1 MRFCQIL
8 FGSARVVR
16 SSGSRLGGSKGRQAI
31 SLTQAAVSRI
41 KELIQQKPGAK
52 ALKIGVQQRGCSGLT
67 YTLEYA
73 DQKGRLDEEVE
84 QVYIKVSLIHF
95 KVE

>member
-16 SSGSRLGGSKGRQAI
+16 SSGSRLGSPKGRQAI

-52 ALKIGVQQRGCSGLT
+52 ALKVIS
-67 YTLEYA
+67 LE
-73 DQKGRLDEEVE
+73 
-84 QVYIKVSLIHF
+84 IKIF
-95 KVE
+95 

>member
-8 FGSARVVR
+8 FGAARVVR

-52 ALKIGVQQRGCSGLT
+52 ALKVIWYLFSSPPPSSQFFRKLCKNGQYEQQL
-67 YTLEYA
+67 
-73 DQKGRLDEEVE
+73 
-84 QVYIKVSLIHF
+84 
-95 KVE
+95 

>member
-8 FGSARVVR
+8 FGAARVVR
-16 SSGSRLGGSKGRQAI
+16 SSGSRLGSPKGRQAI

-52 ALKIGVQQRGCSGLT
+52 ALKVILLEIKIFLIFIKDRCST
-67 YTLEYA
+67 
-73 DQKGRLDEEVE
+73 KRM
-84 QVYIKVSLIHF
+84 
-95 KVE
+95 